1 MSLAVP
7 TVQSD
12 PNSQDGFLRR
22 VRPPGWQNPRPRSRY
37 DLVIVGGGPAGL
49 SAAEF
54 ARRQGRSV
62 ALVERY
68 RLGGNSLNSGS
79 IPSKAIIRAARVLS
93 SLRDEEQFGVAAADK
108 PLADFAAVMARMRGI
123 RTRVA

>member
-1 MSLAVP
+1 MSGVP
-7 TVQSD
+7 CRFGRRGIHGRVAIDMPPIDLTGPSG
-12 PNSQDGFLRR
+12 PLGQDGLLRR
-22 VRPPGWQNPRPRSRY
+22 VRPPGWQNPRPRVLY
-37 DLVIVGGGPAGL
+37 DFVIVGGGPAGL

-79 IPSKAIIRAARVLS
+79 VPSK
-93 SLRDEEQFGVAAADK
+93 
-108 PLADFAAVMARMRGI
+108 
-123 RTRVA
+123 